1 MSGVRLMATGIT
13 LVSESRRLGQS
24 LKTRQNQVKP
34 TRAYRPVIDQA
45 VAQVFAISLVELS
58 RQSRGRANVALA
70 RQVAMYLAHVACGL
84 TFTDIGQL
92 FGRDRTTVAHACSL
106 VEDRRDDPM
115 FDTVVELLESAVLN
129 MLCFEPRQELYDADS
144 NVACANGPREHG

>member
-1 MSGVRLMATGIT
+1 MVTGVSLG
-13 LVSESRRLGQS
+13 SKNRRLCQP
-24 LKTRQNQVKP
+24 LKNLQHQIKP
-34 TRAYRPVIDQA
+34 TRAYRPIIDQA

-84 TFTDIGQL
+84 TFTDIGGL

-115 FDTVVELLESAVLN
+115 FDTFVELLESAVLN
-129 MLCFEPRQELYDADS
+129 MLCFDPRLEPCDARADNPS
-144 NVACANGPREHG
+144 ERATTENK